1 MSTVSG
7 VSNQASAATAASSQ
21 PETTRKP
28 RLTNEQSTA
37 VANTIIALNQRGA
50 SLEER
55 NEAVKEQTE
64 GFRKANAEAAQKN
77 NQAATTATSNQ
88 PETAQKPERANTLAK
103 SVTDTIAA
111 QIKKGASREEI
122 SAAIE
127 KEVDRFETTRME
139 VAQSGQ
145 GGSSLSKND
154 LQLLRI
160 VADRFSRQ
168 DDPQF
173 LALAEALSKFQSTP
187 RGQEAPSQQPTGS
200 QVDLV
205 A

>member
-127 KEVDRFETTRME
+127 KEVDRF
-139 VAQSGQ
+139 
-145 GGSSLSKND
+145 
-154 LQLLRI
+154 
-160 VADRFSRQ
+160 
-168 DDPQF
+168 
-173 LALAEALSKFQSTP
+173 
-187 RGQEAPSQQPTGS
+187 
-200 QVDLV
+200 
-205 A
+205 